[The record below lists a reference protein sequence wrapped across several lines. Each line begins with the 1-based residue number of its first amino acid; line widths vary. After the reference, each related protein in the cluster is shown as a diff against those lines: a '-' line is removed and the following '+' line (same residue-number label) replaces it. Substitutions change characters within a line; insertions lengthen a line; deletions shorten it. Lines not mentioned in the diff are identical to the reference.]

1 MNDTI
6 KSSCPA
12 AGKCSGCQLGNLN
25 YDEQLKLKQKKL
37 NSLMYGIC
45 RPERIVPSPKIIR
58 YRNKASAVFF
68 EDKSKNIR
76 WGIYQS
82 VTGAVSACER
92 CLLQPEAA
100 DGIFGDIAAL
110 LKSFKIKL
118 YDPKSKTGFFRF
130 ARLRFNKEF
139 TQAMLILVTAD
150 GEFPKA
156 RSFINAVVKK
166 HPEIVSVVQN
176 VYTGDAVLMTG
187 EKDTVLYG
195 GGYVEDELC
204 ERRFRVS
211 AQSFYQVNA
220 AQTEW
225 LYSAAVELAELDT
238 STVFLDAYCGT
249 GTVGIIAAKKAGR
262 GVGVEINKSA
272 VDDAVKNAALNLCE
286 NIKFYCGDAGEF
298 LEKSGEKFDVV
309 FTDPPRAGCS
319 KKFLNSLCKSGVKKI
334 VYISCNPETLARDLR
349 LMIKNGYSVDKLIPY
364 DLFPQTSH
372 IESLV
377 RLSRRH

>member
-100 DGIFGDIAAL
+100 DGIFGDIASL

-118 YDPKSKTGFFRF
+118 YDPKSKTGFFRWGCDTTE
-130 ARLRFNKEF
+130 KQG
-139 TQAMLILVTAD
+139 TD
-150 GEFPKA
+150 GLFP
-156 RSFINAVVKK
+156 
-166 HPEIVSVVQN
+166 VSGM
-176 VYTGDAVLMTG
+176 GDF
-187 EKDTVLYG
+187 
-195 GGYVEDELC
+195 LC
-204 ERRFRVS
+204 EQNDRH
-211 AQSFYQVNA
+211 
-220 AQTEW
+220 
-225 LYSAAVELAELDT
+225 
-238 STVFLDAYCGT
+238 
-249 GTVGIIAAKKAGR
+249 
-262 GVGVEINKSA
+262 GVEITPVIVRDSEKIIGADPVIGWCGA
-272 VDDAVKNAALNLCE
+272 VGQID
-286 NIKFYCGDAGEF
+286 
-298 LEKSGEKFDVV
+298 
-309 FTDPPRAGCS
+309 
-319 KKFLNSLCKSGVKKI
+319 
-334 VYISCNPETLARDLR
+334 
-349 LMIKNGYSVDKLIPY
+349 
-364 DLFPQTSH
+364 QT
-372 IESLV
+372 E
-377 RLSRRH
+377 